1 MVVAVSA
8 GGGGRRAAAAG
19 NGGRRRRAAAAGGG
33 GYAFPQWIKKG
44 VEVRLSTF
52 LDLPIENIGL
62 HQNLTFVAF
71 GFNIK
76 HTALVL
82 ASDSWK

>member
-1 MVVAVSA
+1 MW
-8 GGGGRRAAAAG
+8 GGGGSSNIKIVIQPEPTFVMLELHWIR
-19 NGGRRRRAAAAGGG
+19 GGVG
-33 GYAFPQWIKKG
+33 
-44 VEVRLSTF
+44 VRLSTF

-62 HQNLTFVAF
+62 HSNLTFVAF
-71 GFNIK
+71 GINIK